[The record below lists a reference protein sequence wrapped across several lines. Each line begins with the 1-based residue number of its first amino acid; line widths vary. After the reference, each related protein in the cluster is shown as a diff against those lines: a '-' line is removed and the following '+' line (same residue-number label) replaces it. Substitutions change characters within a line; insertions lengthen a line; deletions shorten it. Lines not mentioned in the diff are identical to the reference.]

1 MFAGLAY
8 TEVCSPRMQLRL
20 RLSTLLDKKRVMQQ
34 HPQSVS
40 KTSSRYVALE
50 EGLKQF
56 SMDLNKLEV
65 IGARLTRI
73 VKANLTKQFVE
84 VNETA
89 FSKILK
95 KV

>member
-1 MFAGLAY
+1 
-8 TEVCSPRMQLRL
+8 
-20 RLSTLLDKKRVMQQ
+20 MQQ

-40 KTSSRYVALE
+40 KVSSKYIALE

-65 IGARLTRI
+65 IWCMYGFSGE
-73 VKANLTKQFVE
+73 ANPSQQFVE
-84 VNETA
+84 VNATA

>member
-1 MFAGLAY
+1 MFVDLHALETARLY
-8 TEVCSPRMQLRL
+8 QLQLKLRL
-20 RLSTLLDKKRVMQQ
+20 ATLLDKKRVMQQ

-65 IGARLTRI
+65 IGPCVPRVL
-73 VKANLTKQFVE
+73 L
-84 VNETA
+84 
-89 FSKILK
+89 S
-95 KV
+95 

>member
-1 MFAGLAY
+1 
-8 TEVCSPRMQLRL
+8 
-20 RLSTLLDKKRVMQQ
+20 MQQ

-40 KTSSRYVALE
+40 KTSSRYIALE

-56 SMDLNKLEV
+56 STDLNKLEV
-65 IGARLTRI
+65 IGSNAVLIGET
-73 VKANLTKQFVE
+73 NLTQQFVE

-95 KV
+95 KVPQLTPYFHHHSANAM

>member
-1 MFAGLAY
+1 MSVRLLHAESYSLCA
-8 TEVCSPRMQLRL
+8 QLRL

-65 IGARLTRI
+65 IGARLHGDRP
-73 VKANLTKQFVE
+73 
-84 VNETA
+84 
-89 FSKILK
+89 S
-95 KV
+95 

>member
-1 MFAGLAY
+1 M
-8 TEVCSPRMQLRL
+8 LRKHSSQHTRNLSIRNFL
-20 RLSTLLDKKRVMQQ
+20 RKDLIWVRVFQLLDKKRVMQQ

-65 IGARLTRI
+65 IGPHALG
-73 VKANLTKQFVE
+73 
-84 VNETA
+84 
-89 FSKILK
+89 
-95 KV
+95 

>member
-1 MFAGLAY
+1 
-8 TEVCSPRMQLRL
+8 
-20 RLSTLLDKKRVMQQ
+20 MQQ

-65 IGARLTRI
+65 IGLICKPDWLMLT
-73 VKANLTKQFVE
+73 
-84 VNETA
+84 
-89 FSKILK
+89 
-95 KV
+95 

>member
-1 MFAGLAY
+1 MFARLAY

>member
-1 MFAGLAY
+1 MSAILGHPE
-8 TEVCSPRMQLRL
+8 TCSPRLQLRL

-40 KTSSRYVALE
+40 KTSSRYIALE

-65 IGARLTRI
+65 IGARLHKDR
-73 VKANLTKQFVE
+73 
-84 VNETA
+84 
-89 FSKILK
+89 SS
-95 KV
+95 

>member
-1 MFAGLAY
+1 MSAISRHSE
-8 TEVCSPRMQLRL
+8 TCSPRMQLRL

-65 IGARLTRI
+65 IGAHLHKDRR
-73 VKANLTKQFVE
+73 
-84 VNETA
+84 
-89 FSKILK
+89 S
-95 KV
+95 

>member
-1 MFAGLAY
+1 MLVDLLVWSAHSQRL
-8 TEVCSPRMQLRL
+8 QLKLRL
-20 RLSTLLDKKRVMQQ
+20 GTLLDKKRVMQQ

-65 IGARLTRI
+65 IGPPALRDLR
-73 VKANLTKQFVE
+73 
-84 VNETA
+84 
-89 FSKILK
+89 S
-95 KV
+95 

>member
-1 MFAGLAY
+1 MDVVFAYIGRRSRWL
-8 TEVCSPRMQLRL
+8 QLRL

-40 KTSSRYVALE
+40 KTSSRYIALE

-65 IGARLTRI
+65 IGRRA
-73 VKANLTKQFVE
+73 
-84 VNETA
+84 
-89 FSKILK
+89 LK
-95 KV
+95 DQPS

>member
-1 MFAGLAY
+1 MNLVFAYVGRR
-8 TEVCSPRMQLRL
+8 SRWSQLRL

-40 KTSSRYVALE
+40 KTSSRYIALE

-65 IGARLTRI
+65 IGQRAPKDRP
-73 VKANLTKQFVE
+73 
-84 VNETA
+84 
-89 FSKILK
+89 S
-95 KV
+95 

>member
-1 MFAGLAY
+1 
-8 TEVCSPRMQLRL
+8 
-20 RLSTLLDKKRVMQQ
+20 MQQ

-40 KTSSRYVALE
+40 KTSSRYIALE

-65 IGARLTRI
+65 IGPDAHGI
-73 VKANLTKQFVE
+73 FEANLTQQFVE

>member
-1 MFAGLAY
+1 MSAKLLHGQS
-8 TEVCSPRMQLRL
+8 CSLRTQLRL

-65 IGARLTRI
+65 IGACLPGDHP
-73 VKANLTKQFVE
+73 
-84 VNETA
+84 
-89 FSKILK
+89 S
-95 KV
+95 

>member
-1 MFAGLAY
+1 MSHRLRFG
-8 TEVCSPRMQLRL
+8 TCSPWSQLRL
-20 RLSTLLDKKRVMQQ
+20 RLNTLLDKKRVMQQ

-65 IGARLTRI
+65 IGSRALEGGFAETDLT
-73 VKANLTKQFVE
+73 
-84 VNETA
+84 
-89 FSKILK
+89 
-95 KV
+95 

>member
-1 MFAGLAY
+1 
-8 TEVCSPRMQLRL
+8 
-20 RLSTLLDKKRVMQQ
+20 MQQ

-40 KTSSRYVALE
+40 KTSSRYIALE

-65 IGARLTRI
+65 IGPYALGASH
-73 VKANLTKQFVE
+73 ANLTQQFVE

>member
-1 MFAGLAY
+1 
-8 TEVCSPRMQLRL
+8 
-20 RLSTLLDKKRVMQQ
+20 MQQ
-34 HPQSVS
+34 HPHSVS
-40 KTSSRYVALE
+40 KTSSRYIALE

-65 IGARLTRI
+65 IGSHAPG
-73 VKANLTKQFVE
+73 VVQANLTQQFVE

>member
-1 MFAGLAY
+1 MDVVLAY
-8 TEVCSPRMQLRL
+8 IGRRLRWLQLRL

-40 KTSSRYVALE
+40 KTSSRYIALE

-65 IGARLTRI
+65 IGRRA
-73 VKANLTKQFVE
+73 
-84 VNETA
+84 
-89 FSKILK
+89 LK
-95 KV
+95 DQPS

>member
-1 MFAGLAY
+1 
-8 TEVCSPRMQLRL
+8 
-20 RLSTLLDKKRVMQQ
+20 MQQ

-65 IGARLTRI
+65 IGPPAH
-73 VKANLTKQFVE
+73 KADETNLSQQFVE

-95 KV
+95 KVRAASSC